1 MLMWLP
7 PSSELEVTTG
17 RIEAAHCGG
26 RGAPQSYP
34 QYPQAIEKRLV
45 VARRRKTIHWLAII
59 FVLDRLTKTNLIG
72 AYSQQIGSKSQ
83 EMIAASLV
91 ENSVGS
97 LRSAPFPAAAR
108 CGGE

>member
-34 QYPQAIEKRLV
+34 QYPQAIV
-45 VARRRKTIHWLAII
+45 
-59 FVLDRLTKTNLIG
+59 
-72 AYSQQIGSKSQ
+72 Q
-83 EMIAASLV
+83 
-91 ENSVGS
+91 
-97 LRSAPFPAAAR
+97 APLPPLLHTV
-108 CGGE
+108 